1 VVEAHWLVG
10 VGAEQNKMYWWVE
23 VGAEL
28 DTMHQEVEAGLDRRY
43 QQEDQVVVVGC
54 LWEEVVEEGCLDLES
69 AQDHLWVGLGEEEG
83 HPQMKEQMA
92 RTFQLVH
99 QELLAQEL
107 VQG

>member
-1 VVEAHWLVG
+1 MSKGDHKHLKQHTQLNYVDVT
-10 VGAEQNKMYWWVE
+10 QY
-23 VGAEL
+23 
-28 DTMHQEVEAGLDRRY
+28 
-43 QQEDQVVVVGC
+43 

>member
-54 LWEEVVEEGCLDLES
+54 LREI
-69 AQDHLWVGLGEEEG
+69 
-83 HPQMKEQMA
+83 
-92 RTFQLVH
+92 TNI
-99 QELLAQEL
+99 
-107 VQG
+107 